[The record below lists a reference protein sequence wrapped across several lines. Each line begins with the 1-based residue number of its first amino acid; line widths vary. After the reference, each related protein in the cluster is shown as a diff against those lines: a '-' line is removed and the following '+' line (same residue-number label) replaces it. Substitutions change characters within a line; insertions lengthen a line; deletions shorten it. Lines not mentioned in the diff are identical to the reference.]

1 MVIDENTLAGLV
13 TMLIGYIIIFIVMGV
28 GIRRNSIDISEYQ
41 SYDEDEEDEEEEE
54 EEEL

>member
-28 GIRRNSIDISEYQ
+28 GIRRNSIDISECPDY
-41 SYDEDEEDEEEEE
+41 EDEEDEEEEE
-54 EEEL
+54 L